1 MAHRAGAIAA
11 ALGGLALACATAH
24 PAAPALPPPGRVAGT
39 WDIALQ
45 GRPLGSETLT
55 ISEAG
60 DVWSSR
66 VLLTGAQI
74 ELTARTTYAPD
85 GSPAAYRLEGRTAQ
99 KYVVVSLE
107 VDRPGHGYV
116 GTSVNGEGSSI
127 ALSWSD
133 PAALLDHD
141 VVAHWAALARRWRGE
156 KVSFPAIVPQ
166 DSIVAEVTLEPG
178 GTAPEGTSAVKA
190 TLRGVEA
197 RLLVDADGTLQ
208 ALSIPARGLRAV
220 RRGAPADVLRS
231 LVGGQAKPTPDPEP
245 EAAGTERPVDFRSGG
260 LWLYG
265 TLTLPAPGKAKPPIA
280 IFVPGSG
287 PVDRDGTAGGVK
299 PFRDLARALAAA
311 GVATLRYDKVTFTY
325 RSAPGRSAATMT
337 LEEESLADLR
347 AAVAYARALPEV
359 DGKALSLVAHGT
371 GGTVATTV
379 AGADPGVTALV
390 LLAAPA
396 ELPDRALLRQ
406 LRLRAERS
414 GREPAAVERELAS
427 VRDELA
433 RARDGKTPP
442 GQMVEGAPA
451 GFWADWSKRDPVA
464 LAAAAPARALL
475 VQGGQDWETLPA
487 DAEALE
493 KARAAA
499 GRKTE
504 RLLLPDAN
512 HYLVRVQAA
521 SDGSEYG
528 VKAHLAPAARAAV
541 ARFLAPSENGPPE
554 GKR

>member
-1 MAHRAGAIAA
+1 VAHRAGAIAT

-24 PAAPALPPPGRVAGT
+24 PSAPALPPAGRVAGT
-39 WDIALQ
+39 WDIALHGQ
-45 GRPLGSETLT
+45 PLGTETLT
-55 ISEAG
+55 ISDGG

-74 ELTARTTYAPD
+74 ELSTRTTY
-85 GSPAAYRLEGRTAQ
+85 SPEGEPAGYRLEGRTAS
-99 KYVVVSLE
+99 KYVVVTLE

-127 ALSWSD
+127 ALSWSGQ
-133 PAALLDHD
+133 AALLDPD
-141 VVAHWAALARRWRGE
+141 VVGHWAALSRRWRGE
-156 KVSFPAIVPQ
+156 KVSFPAIIPQ
-166 DSIVAEVTLEPG
+166 DSVVAEVTLEPG

-190 TLRGVEA
+190 TLRGVES
-197 RLLVDADGTLQ
+197 RLLIDADGTLQ
-208 ALSIPARGLRAV
+208 AFSLPARGLRAV
-220 RRGAPADVLRS
+220 RRGAPPDLLRA
-231 LVGGQAKPTPDPEP
+231 LVGGQAKPAADPEP
-245 EAAGTERPVDFRSGG
+245 EPAGTERAVDFKSGG

-265 TLTLPAPGKAKPPIA
+265 TLTLPAPGKARPPIA

-287 PVDRDGTAGGVK
+287 PVDRDGTAGGVR
-299 PFRDLARALAAA
+299 PFRDLARTLAAA
-311 GVATLRYDKVTFTY
+311 GVASLRYDKVTFTY
-325 RSAPGRSAATMT
+325 RAPPGRPGATMT
-337 LEEESLADLR
+337 LEEESVADLR
-347 AAVAYARALPEV
+347 AALAFARSLPEV

-371 GGTVATTV
+371 GGTVACLV

-396 ELPDRALLRQ
+396 ELADRAFLRQ

-414 GREPAAVERELAS
+414 GRDKAAVDREQGA
-427 VRDELA
+427 VMEELG
-433 RARDGKTPP
+433 RARDGKIPV
-442 GQMVEGAPA
+442 GQMVQGAPA
-451 GFWADWSKRDPVA
+451 GFWADWMKRDPVA
-464 LAAAAPARALL
+464 LAAAVPARALL

-499 GRKTE
+499 GRRTE

-528 VKAHLAPAARAAV
+528 VKAYLSPAARTAV
-541 ARFLAPSENGPPE
+541 ARFLAPAENVPPE